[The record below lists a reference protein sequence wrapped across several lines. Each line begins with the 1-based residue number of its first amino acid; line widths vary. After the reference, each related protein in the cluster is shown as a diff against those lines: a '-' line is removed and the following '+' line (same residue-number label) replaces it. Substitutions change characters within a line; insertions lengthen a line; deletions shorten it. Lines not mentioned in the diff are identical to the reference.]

1 MQCVKISTDS
11 STGIALSPETAL
23 ARPEGPRRNA
33 PPASPLL
40 AAACLLAQ
48 NLRPTAVQA
57 WGLGTTCFLACTAFS
72 SHRMALL
79 PKGEEGW
86 SILNTPE
93 RPTHCGNRTT
103 GATLRALQA
112 NSQPGASMGRIHGH
126 ILQML
131 CKISYL
137 RLFKMKFFKA
147 PPHLPK
153 HGVR

>member
-1 MQCVKISTDS
+1 MNQGC
-11 STGIALSPETAL
+11 A
-23 ARPEGPRRNA
+23 
-33 PPASPLL
+33 
-40 AAACLLAQ
+40 
-48 NLRPTAVQA
+48 
-57 WGLGTTCFLACTAFS
+57 GLGMDVTCFLACTGFS
-72 SHRMALL
+72 IHLMALL

-86 SILNTPE
+86 SILNTRQRDPHTADI
-93 RPTHCGNRTT
+93 RITWTT
-103 GATLRALQA
+103 LGTLQA
-112 NSQPGASMGRIHGH
+112 NSQPGASTGRIHGH